1 MLGGYA
7 GGASGSLVTNNAA
20 VVGID
25 LATGREITAAQVWDA
40 SLHALTVD
48 GALAAVGAPS
58 ERMLWIRGL
67 PGNTSNRLGA
77 EGERL
82 VGRFLDLE
90 PANGSQQILVNGRQR
105 RPDFDTTETLQR
117 LEQVIEVKNKAE
129 PSSRDRAQLGD
140 FETHASNN
148 TAPLV
153 VYERPGAGLSTQA
166 PGLSNVRW
174 RPIPQLP
181 LTVTVPTQQLRSAEK

>member
-1 MLGGYA
+1 
-7 GGASGSLVTNNAA
+7 VTNNAA

-40 SLHALTVD
+40 SQHAITVD
-48 GALAAVGAPS
+48 GALGAVGAP
-58 ERMLWIRGL
+58 
-67 PGNTSNRLGA
+67 A
-77 EGERL
+77 EL
-82 VGRFLDLE
+82 
-90 PANGSQQILVNGRQR
+90 
-105 RPDFDTTETLQR
+105 
-117 LEQVIEVKNKAE
+117 
-129 PSSRDRAQLGD
+129 SSRDRAQLGD

-181 LTVTVPTQQLRSAEK
+181 LMVTVPTQQLRPAEK